1 MPKMIRFGC
10 NPELDAL
17 YFVRIV
23 RKDGRIFDGFP
34 VPKIPAMKILLMF
47 AEAKAERIPCWM
59 VTIDEEAVVEISAR
73 EILEIKLVRKSVSY
87 ARENFSSYE

>member
-1 MPKMIRFGC
+1 MPKMIRFGRD
-10 NPELDAL
+10 PELDAL

-59 VTIDEEAVVEISAR
+59 VALDSEIVVEILAQ
-73 EILEIKLVRKSVSY
+73 EILEIKLVRKPIN
-87 ARENFSSYE
+87 R